1 MDLSLLSIYNPWWD
15 LSKNASEIKNKILK
29 NYVQASFKR
38 NYSGFFDFESNGLY
52 ILRGPR
58 QIGKSTL
65 LKIAISKLIEKG
77 ERRSILYIPLDTV
90 KDFKVLRDILLDFL
104 KFSKSE
110 KKRYIFL
117 DEISMVEDW
126 QKAIK
131 ELRDNTDFADDFFVL
146 TGSSA
151 WDIKRTSERLP
162 GRKGNVKSDVLLLP
176 MMFSEF
182 FENIERKKS
191 PKYDVNEIISLG
203 KDDEYELRLISK
215 DTEILFE
222 QYLNSGGI
230 PAVIEA
236 ALSGGGDLENHYDTL
251 WDILLGD
258 IERQGL
264 SRSKLLDVL
273 GFTSSRLSQRFSW
286 KSAASEVEIDTKTFQ
301 KYINA
306 LAYNFMC
313 AVLKFLDKDTLSP
326 RERKQKKVY
335 FYDVFLLYTLRQK
348 LGITNDKASLIENIV
363 GTHLLYRY
371 GKNLENGLTDFLGV
385 GYWYSKEGKEI
396 DFLVNGIPIELKY
409 QNKINA
415 DDLRTIKRVFG
426 KGILLSKK
434 TLDLSG
440 EIKIIPVSLFLY
452 MI

>member
-1 MDLSLLSIYNPWWD
+1 MDLSILSIYNPWWD
-15 LSKNASEIKNKILK
+15 LSKNASEIKSKILK
-29 NYVQASFKR
+29 NYEQASFKR

-65 LKIAISKLIEKG
+65 LKTAISKLIEKG
-77 ERRSILYIPLDTV
+77 ERRSILYIPLDTI
-90 KDFKVLRDILLDFL
+90 KDFRVLRDILLDFL

-117 DEISMVEDW
+117 DEISMVENW

-131 ELRDNTDFADDFFVL
+131 ELRDNTDFADDLFVL
-146 TGSSA
+146 TGSST
-151 WDIKRTSERLP
+151 WDIKRASERLP

-182 FENIERKKS
+182 FENIEKKKS

-203 KDDEYELRLISK
+203 KDEEYELKLISK
-215 DTEILFE
+215 DAEILFE
-222 QYLNSGGI
+222 QYFNSGGI

-236 ALSGGGDLENHYDTL
+236 ALSRGGGLENHFDTL

-273 GFTSSRLSQRFSW
+273 RFTSSRLSQRFSW
-286 KSAASEVEIDTKTFQ
+286 KSAASEIEMDTKTFQ

-313 AVLKFLDKDTLSP
+313 MVLKFLDKDTLVP

-335 FYDVFLLYTLRQK
+335 FYDVSLLYTLRQK
-348 LGITNDKASLIENIV
+348 LGITNDKPSLIENIV

-385 GYWYSKEGKEI
+385 GYWYSKGGKEI
-396 DFLVNGIPIELKY
+396 DFLVNGLPIELKY

-415 DDLRTIKRVFG
+415 NDLRTIKRVFG
-426 KGILLSKK
+426 KGIVLSKK
-434 TLDLSG
+434 TFDLSG

>member
-1 MDLSLLSIYNPWWD
+1 MDLSILSIYNPWWD
-15 LSKNASEIKNKILK
+15 LSKNTGEIKDKLLK
-29 NYVQASFKR
+29 NYEQAPFKR
-38 NYSGFFDFESNGLY
+38 NYSGFFDFKTNGLY

-77 ERRSILYIPLDTV
+77 ERRSVLYLPLDTV

-117 DEISMVEDW
+117 DEISMVDGW

-151 WDIKRTSERLP
+151 WDIKRSAERLP
-162 GRKGNVKSDVLLLP
+162 GRKGKVKSDVLLLP

-182 FENIERKKS
+182 FENIEKKKP
-191 PKYDVNEIISLG
+191 PKYNVNELISLG
-203 KDDEYELRLISK
+203 KEDKYELSLMSK

-222 QYLNSGGI
+222 QYFNSGGI
-230 PAVIEA
+230 PAVIDA
-236 ALSGGGDLENHYDTL
+236 VLSGGDIENHYDIL

-273 GFTSSRLSQRFSW
+273 RFTSSRLSQRFSW
-286 KSAASEVEIDTKTFQ
+286 KSAASEAEIDTKTFQ
-301 KYINA
+301 KYMNA

-313 AVLKFLDKDTLSP
+313 AVFKFLDKDTLVP

-335 FYDVFLLYTLRQK
+335 FYDAFLLYTLRQK
-348 LGITNDKASLIENIV
+348 LGIFNDKASLVENIV
-363 GTHLLYRY
+363 GTHLLYRF
-371 GKNLENGLTDFLGV
+371 GKNLENGLTDFSGV
-385 GYWYSKEGKEI
+385 GYWYSKEGKEV
-396 DFLVNGIPIELKY
+396 DFFVSGIPIELKY
-409 QNKINA
+409 QNKINS
-415 DDLRTIKRVFG
+415 DDLRTIKRIFG
-426 KGILLSKK
+426 KGIVLSKK

-440 EIKIIPVSLFLY
+440 EIKIMPVSLFLY

>member
-1 MDLSLLSIYNPWWD
+1 MDLSILSIYNPWWD
-15 LSKNASEIKNKILK
+15 LSKNASEIKSKILK
-29 NYVQASFKR
+29 NYEQASFKR

-65 LKIAISKLIEKG
+65 LKTAISKLIEKG

-90 KDFKVLRDILLDFL
+90 KDFRVLRDILLDFL

-117 DEISMVEDW
+117 DEISMVENW

-131 ELRDNTDFADDFFVL
+131 ELRDNTDFADDLFVL

-151 WDIKRTSERLP
+151 WDIKRASERLP

-182 FENIERKKS
+182 FENIEKKKS

-203 KDDEYELRLISK
+203 KDEEYELKLISK
-215 DTEILFE
+215 DAEILFE
-222 QYLNSGGI
+222 QYFNSGGI

-236 ALSGGGDLENHYDTL
+236 VLSRGGDLENHFDTL

-273 GFTSSRLSQRFSW
+273 RFTSSRLSQRFFW
-286 KSAASEVEIDTKTFQ
+286 KSAASEIEMDTKTFQ

-313 AVLKFLDKDTLSP
+313 VVLKFLDKDTLVP
-326 RERKQKKVY
+326 RERKQKEVY

-348 LGITNDKASLIENIV
+348 LGITNDKPSLIENIV
-363 GTHLLYRY
+363 GTHLLCRY

-396 DFLVNGIPIELKY
+396 DFLVNGIPIELNY

-415 DDLRTIKRVFG
+415 NDLRTIK
-426 KGILLSKK
+426 
-434 TLDLSG
+434 
-440 EIKIIPVSLFLY
+440 
-452 MI
+452 